1 MSGPADETS
10 EGPAADAADA
20 PLEIREAV
28 ADDAAAIDAFVLEAE
43 EGTFFHLTGWTR
55 AVVEEFRHR
64 DRSLVARRAG
74 EVVGVLP
81 LTECAGLLGG
91 RALIS
96 NAYAVYG
103 GPVAVSADVEV
114 ALVRA
119 AEETAV
125 AERVGR
131 LELRCR
137 KDLGLGFDRLDL
149 HATFVRELPRDP
161 EEVLK
166 RMPKKAR
173 ADARKA
179 RKDHGLTLREGRWYV
194 SDLVRLFHENK
205 RGLGSPALPAS
216 FFRRL
221 LDVFPEHA
229 TVHLTKREGEPLMA
243 VMSFLFR
250 DQVLAYYSGT
260 AENVDRRYKAS
271 AFTYMALQEWSV
283 ERGYRV
289 FDFGRSRKDSGAFSF
304 KARQGFEAEDLHYQ
318 IRLVK
323 DRELPSLN
331 PSNPKTLVLQRT
343 WRSLPAGVARALS
356 TPLSRFLP

>member
-1 MSGPADETS
+1 MSEPAEDR
-10 EGPAADAADA
+10 AA
-20 PLEIREAV
+20 AV
-28 ADDAAAIDAFVLEAE
+28 ADDALEIRPAASGDAAEMDAFVLGSER
-43 EGTFFHLTGWTR
+43 GTFFHLSGWTR

-64 DRSLVARRAG
+64 DRSLVARRGGA
-74 EVVGVLP
+74 VVGVLP
-81 LTECAGLLGG
+81 LTECSGLLGG
-91 RALIS
+91 KALIS

-103 GPVAVSADVEV
+103 GPVAVDRDVEV

-119 AEETAV
+119 AEAIAEE
-125 AERVGR
+125 ERVGR
-131 LELRCR
+131 LELRCQH
-137 KDLGLGFDRLDL
+137 DLGLGFERLDL
-149 HATFVRELPRDP
+149 HATFIRDLPDDP
-161 EEVLK
+161 DEVLK

-179 RKDHGLTLREGRWYV
+179 RKDHGLTIREGRWYV

-216 FFRRL
+216 FFTRL
-221 LDVFPEHA
+221 LTTFPEHS
-229 TVHLTKREGEPLMA
+229 TIHLTKKDDEPLMA

-260 AENVDRRYKAS
+260 GENVDRRYKAS
-271 AFTYMALQEWSV
+271 AFTYMALQEWCV
-283 ERGYRV
+283 RGGYRV
-289 FDFGRSRKDSGAFSF
+289 FDFGRSRKDSGAFAF
-304 KARQGFEAEDLHYQ
+304 KTRQGFEAADLHYQ

-343 WRSLPAGVARALS
+343 WRNLPPGVARRLS
-356 TPLSRFLP
+356 KPLSRFLP